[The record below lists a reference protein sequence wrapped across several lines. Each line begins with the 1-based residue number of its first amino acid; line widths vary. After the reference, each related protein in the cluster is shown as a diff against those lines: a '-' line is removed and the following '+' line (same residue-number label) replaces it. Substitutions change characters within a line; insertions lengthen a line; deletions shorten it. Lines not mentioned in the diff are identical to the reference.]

1 MTKKGWLRV
10 LTGFIMVFT
19 AAVISLGALTVSW
32 FLGPN
37 VYTKD
42 EDYLDGDIGL
52 RNYFYSGNG
61 TQSKP
66 FEIVSPIHFYNL
78 TRLQNLG
85 IFPEKKYFQ
94 IGHEFVL
101 DGVRVMKC
109 INEYDEEGNPIYA
122 DYLDMNEFSHD
133 PKYKVM
139 TIGGEGAPFYG
150 EINGNGFPIKNL
162 KISGNPEDIGVFGYV
177 AHGGSLTGLVFDNL
191 EVVSLGYNNTEG
203 APDNDLFSEDI
214 DDIFNSS
221 SYLATDTSLALYT
234 YDSGTGSYVANNLK
248 KLNGV
253 SGTQLLNINSDES
266 LVPGTDYFNGYFK
279 PTFPAIE
286 GDRFTYSIRS
296 SSPLIRE
303 VGTLN
308 LNGHGDTDVVIDL
321 HPLAESELFNSGSNM
336 QADAKLYLVAS
347 VEVDGFVFSR
357 VIQSY
362 TIEFYS
368 NGHVYAEKQYGAGI
382 FCDYII
388 QEDPTDHNTHYHH
401 GNNIGLVAG
410 HVDGNLQDCYV
421 YNGRFSFNETGYHP
435 IAAETDTA
443 LIGEI
448 GTNVANSMDPEL
460 GLVVNGDI
468 GVMNFSKIYKLIRDD
483 FTPGQVVKAGQFP
496 DSSSST
502 KKYLSYKEAINQET
516 YGNFKEYLRYKDGEY
531 ANNEFI
537 TGTSGSV
544 GSGSDPVW
552 HDYTIP
558 NNMSEDYNSV
568 DFLWNKVIQDEEDVD
583 RGLGVFKVVSSY
595 NNAAKTGAYGTYMV
609 DNIGESR
616 IINGNPKTKV
626 YFSTAELDHKK
637 DGNYW
642 KDVATPFRQTTLP
655 SYSDIN
661 SFEHQFSR
669 DFNYVFELDLSQM
682 DQAAGKDYMYNTD
695 SPFLTNYLAS
705 RLIDKHGAPVT
716 PGSARFG
723 FMFRSSENEILSSLS
738 SYMPVNVPGSKQPFE
753 VDGQTMY
760 YPSKS
765 IVFSIDNPNG
775 ANVSV
780 VGNGGDICVYEYDP
794 TKSSGGTTALY
805 SMRSSN
811 VSDTDSH
818 RYFTYD
824 VTNGATSTECVPNGN
839 GMSDGG
845 ALYGH
850 IFKLKQGNYVL
861 GAREGSAK
869 VYFLAVQG
877 QTEGTLG
884 DNDLVAIG
892 DAVENVDFITEA
904 PTIAAYPDGFAKAL
918 FSFKGTFNLTS
929 GTVYMEVVTV
939 STKKYMKIR
948 FATDPTFVTYIL
960 TYSRHTE
967 HTYYI
972 NDTVIDTV
980 NYTYTV

>member
-10 LTGFIMVFT
+10 LTGFVMVFT

-42 EDYLDGDIGL
+42 EDYLDGDVGL

-61 TQSKP
+61 TEAKP

-94 IGHEFVL
+94 IGHTFVL
-101 DGVRVMKC
+101 DGVECLRC
-109 INEYDEEGNPIYA
+109 INEYDSEGNPIYSK
-122 DYLDMNEFSHD
+122 YLDMNEFSHD

-139 TIGGEGAPFYG
+139 TIGGEGSPFVG
-150 EINGNGFPIKNL
+150 EINGNGIPIKNL

-203 APDNDLFSEDI
+203 APDNQLFSEDI

-234 YDSGTGSYVANNLK
+234 YDSGTSTYIANNLK
-248 KLNGV
+248 KLNGA
-253 SGTQLLNINSDES
+253 SGTQLVNINSDES
-266 LVPGTDYFNGYFK
+266 VVPGTQYFNGYFK
-279 PTFPAIE
+279 PTFPAVE

-308 LNGHGDTDVVIDL
+308 LNGHGDTDIVIDL
-321 HPLAESELFNSGSNM
+321 GPLAESESFNSGSNM

-347 VEVDGFVFSR
+347 VTVDGFVFSR

-362 TIEFYS
+362 SIEFYS
-368 NGHVYAEKQYGAGI
+368 NGHVYTDKQFGAGI
-382 FCDYII
+382 FCDYIV
-388 QEDPTDHNTHYHH
+388 QEDPTDRNTNYHH

-410 HVDGNLQDCYV
+410 HVDGNLKDCYV

-448 GTNVANSMDPEL
+448 GTNVANSLDPEL

-468 GVMNFSKIYKLIRDD
+468 GVMNFSKIYKMIRSDFVVDD
-483 FTPGQVVKAGQFP
+483 VVKAGQFP
-496 DSSSST
+496 NSSSVV
-502 KKYLSYKEAINQET
+502 KNYMSYKTVINSET
-516 YGNFKEYLRYKDGEY
+516 FDNFKEYLRYKDGEY
-531 ANNEFI
+531 ENSEFI
-537 TGTSGSV
+537 TGVNRSLGGT
-544 GSGSDPVW
+544 SDPAW
-552 HDYTIP
+552 HDYTI
-558 NNMSEDYNSV
+558 SSIDEDFNSV

-583 RGLGVFKVVSSY
+583 RGLGVFKIVSSY
-595 NNAAKTGAYGTYMV
+595 NANAKTGAYGVYAL

-616 IINGNPKTKV
+616 IINGNSKSKV
-626 YFSTAELDHKK
+626 YFSTAELDHRKY
-637 DGNYW
+637 GNYW
-642 KDVATPFRQTTLP
+642 KDNVPFRQTTLP
-655 SYSDIN
+655 KYSDLQ
-661 SFEHQFSR
+661 SFDNQFNR
-669 DFNYVFELDLSQM
+669 DFNYVFELDLEQM

-695 SPFLTNYLAS
+695 SPFLTNYLAQK
-705 RLIDKHGAPVT
+705 LIDKYGAPVT

-738 SYMPVNVPGSKQPFE
+738 SYMPVNEPGSKQPFE

-780 VGNGGDICVYEYDP
+780 VGNGGDICVYGYDP
-794 TKSSGGTTALY
+794 TKQSGGTTALY

-811 VSDTDSH
+811 ASETDFH
-818 RYFTYD
+818 RYFSYD
-824 VTNGATSTECVPNGN
+824 VTDGATSTECIPNGS
-839 GMSDGG
+839 GMSDDG

-850 IFKLKQGNYVL
+850 IFKLPQGNYVL
-861 GAREGSAK
+861 GARSGSAR

-884 DNDLVAIG
+884 DNDLITIG
-892 DAVENVDFITEA
+892 DAVEDVDFILEA
-904 PTIAAYPDGFAKAL
+904 PTFENYPSGFVKAL
-918 FSFKGTFNLTS
+918 FSFKGTFNLSS
-929 GTVYMEVVTV
+929 GTVYMEVVEV
-939 STKKYMKIR
+939 SNKKYMKVR

-972 NDTVIDTV
+972 NDTVVDTV
-980 NYTYTV
+980 NYTYRAT